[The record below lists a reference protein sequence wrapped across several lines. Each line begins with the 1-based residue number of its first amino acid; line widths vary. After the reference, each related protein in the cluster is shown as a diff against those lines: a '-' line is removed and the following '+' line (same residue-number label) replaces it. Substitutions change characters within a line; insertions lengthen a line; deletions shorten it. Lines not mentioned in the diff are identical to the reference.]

1 MREDLKGKL
10 DESVPED
17 VTLSDAKKRQ
27 ILKAAQNRGNG
38 QKPSRVPKVLPALAG
53 VAVIGLGGILGYPY
67 VSDWQEGRG
76 AEGEAE
82 LSEPQK
88 LVVPGHDYPVLIESE
103 YDDQSEKLF
112 YNDGSNLYSFDPAA
126 GEESLL
132 ASLEEKVSTYQFAVE
147 GNWLAWEEN
156 GEEIANLKIMNRD
169 TAEVVTIEDVSV
181 IDLHIEDENLVYA
194 RFGVEDDKPKYL
206 SIDLN
211 TMESQTVHEMT
222 GRGSNSAAS
231 VWGDSVVIPEGAL
244 DGEKVVSEFHL
255 YDLKENTLIETFT
268 LPYQSAAGVTLI
280 DNRIYAHFSNEGM
293 TDSVLGYVDIE
304 TGEFTEIPAP
314 DFFEFAVY
322 GDYLALSVSDE
333 ADSSDMQLYRMTGS
347 ELKEVPAFSA
357 IEERL
362 VRPRFTDEGTLV
374 VNGEGED
381 KAMYLL
387 DLGTN
392 D

>member
-1 MREDLKGKL
+1 M
-10 DESVPED
+10 
-17 VTLSDAKKRQ
+17 
-27 ILKAAQNRGNG
+27 
-38 QKPSRVPKVLPALAG
+38 
-53 VAVIGLGGILGYPY
+53 
-67 VSDWQEGRG
+67 
-76 AEGEAE
+76 
-82 LSEPQK
+82 
-88 LVVPGHDYPVLIESE
+88 
-103 YDDQSEKLF
+103 
-112 YNDGSNLYSFDPAA
+112 
-126 GEESLL
+126 
-132 ASLEEKVSTYQFAVE
+132 
-147 GNWLAWEEN
+147 
-156 GEEIANLKIMNRD
+156 
-169 TAEVVTIEDVSV
+169 
-181 IDLHIEDENLVYA
+181 
-194 RFGVEDDKPKYL
+194 EDDKPKYL

-211 TMESQTVHEMT
+211 TMESRTVHEMT

-314 DFFEFAVY
+314 DFFEFAVH

-333 ADSSDMQLYRMTGS
+333 ADSSDVQLYRMTGS

>member
-1 MREDLKGKL
+1 MREDLKRKL

-27 ILKAAQNRGNG
+27 ILNAAKDRENG
-38 QKPSRVPKVLPALAG
+38 RKPSRVPKMLPALAG

-76 AEGEAE
+76 AEGETE

-88 LVVPGHDYPVLIESE
+88 LVVTGHDYPVLIESE

-112 YNDGSNLYSFDPAA
+112 YNDGANLYSFDPAA
-126 GEESLL
+126 GEESVL
-132 ASLEEKVSTYQFAVE
+132 ASLGEKVSTYQFAVD
-147 GNWLAWEEN
+147 GNWVAWEEYE
-156 GEEIANLKIMNRD
+156 EEIANLKIMNRE
-169 TAEVVTIEDVSV
+169 TERVETIEGVSV
-181 IDLHIEDENLVYA
+181 IDLHIEEDKVVYA

-231 VWGDSVVIPEGAL
+231 VWEDRVVIPEGAL
-244 DGEKVVSEFHL
+244 GGEKVVSEFHL

-268 LPYQSAAGVTLI
+268 IPYQSAAGVTLI
-280 DNRIYAHFSNEGM
+280 DNRIYANFSNEGM

-304 TGEFTEIPAP
+304 SGEFTAIPTP
-314 DFFEFAVY
+314 DFLEFAVY

-333 ADSSDMQLYRMTGS
+333 ADSSDLHLYKMAET
-347 ELKEVPAFSA
+347 ELEEVPAFAA

-381 KAMYLL
+381 RAMYIL
-387 DLGTN
+387 DVTE
-392 D
+392 